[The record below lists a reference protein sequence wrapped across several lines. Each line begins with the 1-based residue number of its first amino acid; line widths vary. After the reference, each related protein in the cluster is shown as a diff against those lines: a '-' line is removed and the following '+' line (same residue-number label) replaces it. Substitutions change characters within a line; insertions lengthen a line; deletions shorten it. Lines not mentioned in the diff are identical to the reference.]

1 VARLSLHVNGRSH
14 DLDIDPETPLL
25 WALRDHLGL
34 TGTKYSCGI
43 AECGSCTVLIDGQAM
58 RSCQIPVADAVGS
71 QVTTI
76 EGLGLQHLHPLQ
88 EVWLEDEVAQ
98 CGYCQPGQLMTA
110 AALLARNPHPTVQ
123 EIEAEM
129 SGLICRCGTYQRIK
143 RAIAKVA
150 GREVD
155 HD

>member
-1 VARLSLHVNGRSH
+1 MARLSLHVNGRSH

-43 AECGSCTVLIDGQAM
+43 AECGSCTVLIDGEAM
-58 RSCQIPVADAVGS
+58 RSCQIPVADAAGS

-76 EGLGLQHLHPLQ
+76 EGLGLQHLHRLQ

-98 CGYCQPGQLMTA
+98 CGYCQPGQLLTA
-110 AALLARNPHPTVQ
+110 AALLARNPHPTTQ